1 MLLLLALVIVGKA
14 QTVLLSEDFNQGFP
28 STWYNVDADGDG
40 NIWGNFAMTG
50 HSGAETDSCATSK
63 SYDGA
68 TESALHPDNWLITPA
83 VTIPAGSY
91 SMLSFWVCAQ
101 DASWPSEHYG
111 VYVTTSNDYLNTNNY
126 TLLFEE
132 TLDANGG
139 ARAQG
144 AWKQKT
150 AVLNAYAGQTVHIA
164 FRHFNCTDMFYINL
178 DDVAVEVITEPTL
191 FVSPESLQFTAGSI
205 GSNFGR
211 KSFSV
216 NGVLLSNDV
225 TISLPENSPFG
236 ISTDTNAT
244 YGNTVTLPQNNG
256 TAAATVYVVFNP
268 TTIGYYEKN
277 ISVVS
282 NGASSHNIP
291 VKGLALNCNE
301 VPVSSGHIV
310 GNSDHGVGQGQTA
323 GSHTQRQEGI
333 AVLRRLAEKRHRQ
346 QKEQTQSPYFSHTK
360 YYFILTAKIRKNYH
374 FHTLLYIRMKK
385 NFIFRLLY
393 QKNYYFCR
401 L

>member
-1 MLLLLALVIVGKA
+1 MNNQNASRKYAIIVAVMLILAAVYAVKLFSLQVISKDYKEAAKNNALRQITEHPDRGLIYDRNDSLLVFNDAAYDLMVVPKELRTFDTADLCRILDARFMGAGGAFSAVGAEFSALNVNPAAIGVFKKNEISKA

-164 FRHFNCTDMFYINL
+164 FRHFNCSQ
-178 DDVAVEVITEPTL
+178 A
-191 FVSPESLQFTAGSI
+191 QFMAALAAQSFQI
-205 GSNFGR
+205 G
-211 KSFSV
+211 
-216 NGVLLSNDV
+216 
-225 TISLPENSPFG
+225 
-236 ISTDTNAT
+236 
-244 YGNTVTLPQNNG
+244 
-256 TAAATVYVVFNP
+256 
-268 TTIGYYEKN
+268 
-277 ISVVS
+277 
-282 NGASSHNIP
+282 
-291 VKGLALNCNE
+291 
-301 VPVSSGHIV
+301 
-310 GNSDHGVGQGQTA
+310 
-323 GSHTQRQEGI
+323 
-333 AVLRRLAEKRHRQ
+333 
-346 QKEQTQSPYFSHTK
+346 
-360 YYFILTAKIRKNYH
+360 
-374 FHTLLYIRMKK
+374 
-385 NFIFRLLY
+385 
-393 QKNYYFCR
+393 
-401 L
+401 